1 MRPGR
6 GGGRYNPLMFDN
18 VRRVS
23 RQLIAYGTADV
34 SVLAIN
40 FLLLPI
46 YTRVLSTSEY
56 GALTLLLVFEAF
68 LKPVLRC
75 GLDGAYL
82 RQYFDETTDA
92 GRRSLAATILAFTV
106 VFNGAALAVLW
117 PAAPWMTRL
126 LLGTGEYVAAFW
138 LVAVNTAL
146 ANLMFLPTGL
156 FRAQERSTLV
166 GTISFL
172 RSLATISARLILV
185 VGLRKGVY
193 GLALAD
199 VLVTLIFVAAL
210 SPTLRRMAS
219 GGEWSR
225 SRLGVAL
232 RYGSPQVPTGVL
244 GQAMAMTDRFVL
256 GLYLSLQDVG
266 VYSIGLTMASVLK
279 LFPVAFASAWMPF
292 AFSSLG
298 RADAQVMF
306 ARQASYAFA
315 VMCFAALGAALW
327 AGPIVELVLPSAY
340 HQAPAVIPVLVLG
353 ITIQATT
360 SFASTSLNVA
370 KRTSRITLAA
380 AIGAIGS
387 LLGSLV
393 LIPRF
398 GVIGAAFGVLCG
410 QVAFA
415 ASTVWLAQLSYP
427 IPYESGR
434 LGKAAV
440 AALALAGLAFALR
453 TGSPS
458 IDLFVAAMLVLSY
471 PALLWAWRFLNPSE
485 MASVRRAAR
494 LLTLKLKHSRRA
506 RQ

>member
-1 MRPGR
+1 
-6 GGGRYNPLMFDN
+6 MFDN

-23 RQLIAYGTADV
+23 RQFIAYGTADV
-34 SVLAIN
+34 SILAIN
-40 FLLLPI
+40 FVLLPI
-46 YTRVLSTSEY
+46 YTRVLSTAEY

-82 RQYFDETTDA
+82 RLYFDERSDA
-92 GRRSLAATILAFTV
+92 GRRSLAATILGFTL
-106 VFNGAALAVLW
+106 VFNGLALAALW
-117 PAAPWMTRL
+117 PAAPWMTRQ
-126 LLGTGEYVAAFW
+126 LLGTGDYVAAFS

-146 ANLMFLPTGL
+146 ANLIFLPTGL
-156 FRAQERSTLV
+156 FRAQERSSLV

-172 RSLATISARLILV
+172 RSLATIAARLILV

-199 VLVTLIFVAAL
+199 VVVTLIFVAAL
-210 SPTLRRMAS
+210 SPTLWRMAS
-219 GGEWSR
+219 GGTWSR
-225 SRLGVAL
+225 RRLGSAL
-232 RYGSPQVPTGVL
+232 RFGAPQIPTGVL
-244 GQAMAMTDRFVL
+244 GQTMAMTDRFVL

-266 VYSIGLTMASVLK
+266 VYSIGITMASVLK

-298 RADAQVMF
+298 RADAPVMF

-315 VMCFAALGAALW
+315 VMCFAALGAAVC
-327 AGPIVELVLPSAY
+327 AGPLVELILPQAY
-340 HQAPAVIPVLVLG
+340 HQVPAVIPILVLG

-360 SFASTSLNVA
+360 TFVSTSLNVA
-370 KRTSRITLAA
+370 MRTSRISLGAA
-380 AIGAIGS
+380 VGAVGS
-387 LLGSLV
+387 LAGSFA

-398 GVIGAAFGVLCG
+398 GVVGAACGVLCG

-415 ASTVWLAQLSYP
+415 ASTSWLAQQSYP
-427 IPYESGR
+427 IPYEYRR
-434 LGKAAV
+434 LAKAGI
-440 AALALAGLAFALR
+440 AALALFGLAVVVR

-458 IDLFVAAMLVLSY
+458 IDLLAGVCLVLLY
-471 PALLWAWRFLNPSE
+471 PALLWMWRFLNPSE
-485 MASVRRAAR
+485 RASVRQGVRMLR
-494 LLTLKLKHSRRA
+494 LRINRGRHD

>member
-1 MRPGR
+1 
-6 GGGRYNPLMFDN
+6 MFDN

-46 YTRVLSTSEY
+46 YTRVLSPAEY

-82 RQYFDETTDA
+82 RQYFDETSDA
-92 GRRSLAATILAFTV
+92 GRRSLAATILAFV
-106 VFNGAALAVLW
+106 VASNGAALAVLW
-117 PAAPWMTRL
+117 PAAPLMTRV
-126 LLGTGEYVAAFW
+126 LLGTGEYEAAFW

-156 FRAQERSTLV
+156 FRAQERSSLV

-172 RSLATISARLILV
+172 RSLATIAARLTLV

-199 VLVTLIFVAAL
+199 VLVTLVFVAAL
-210 SPTLRRMAS
+210 SPTLWRMAS
-219 GGEWSR
+219 GGAWSR
-225 SRLGVAL
+225 SRLGAAL

-244 GQAMAMTDRFVL
+244 GQTMAMTDRYVL

-266 VYSIGLTMASVLK
+266 VYSIGITTASVLK

-292 AFSSLG
+292 AFSSMG
-298 RADAQVMF
+298 RADAPAMF

-315 VMCFAALGAALW
+315 VMCFAALGAAAC
-327 AGPIVELVLPSAY
+327 AGPLVELLLPPAY

-360 SFASTSLNVA
+360 GFVSTSLNVA
-370 KRTSRITLAA
+370 RRTSRIPLAA
-380 AIGAIGS
+380 AIGALGS

-398 GVIGAAFGVLCG
+398 GVMGAACGVLCG
-410 QVAFA
+410 QITFA
-415 ASTVWLAQLSYP
+415 ASTAWLAQLSYP
-427 IPYESGR
+427 IPYESRR
-434 LGKAAV
+434 LAKTAI
-440 AALALAGLAFALR
+440 AALALAGLAFAVR
-453 TGSPS
+453 TGSPA
-458 IDLFVAAMLVLSY
+458 IDLLTAVAVALSY
-471 PALLWAWRFLNPSE
+471 PALLWAWRFLSPLE
-485 MASVRRAAR
+485 MASVRQAVQ
-494 LLTLKLKHSRRA
+494 LLALKLGRSGRA
-506 RQ
+506 RR

>member
-1 MRPGR
+1 
-6 GGGRYNPLMFDN
+6 MFDN

-23 RQLIAYGTADV
+23 RQLIAYGTADA
-34 SVLAIN
+34 SILAIN

-46 YTRVLSTSEY
+46 YTRVLSTAEY

-82 RQYFDETTDA
+82 RLYFDETSDA
-92 GRRSLAATILAFTV
+92 GRRALAATILGFNV

-126 LLGTGEYVAAFW
+126 LLGTGDYVAAFW

-146 ANLMFLPTGL
+146 ANLIFLPTGL
-156 FRAQERSTLV
+156 FRAQERSSLV

-172 RSLATISARLILV
+172 RSLATVAARLVLV
-185 VGLRKGVY
+185 VGFRKGVY

-210 SPTLRRMAS
+210 SPTLLRMA
-219 GGEWSR
+219 GGGAWSR
-225 SRLGVAL
+225 SRLRRAL
-232 RYGSPQVPTGVL
+232 RFGAPQVPTGVL
-244 GQAMAMTDRFVL
+244 GQTMAMTDRFVL
-256 GLYLSLQDVG
+256 SLYLSLQDVG
-266 VYSIGLTMASVLK
+266 VYSIGVTMASVLK

-298 RADAQVMF
+298 RADASVMF

-315 VMCFAALGAALW
+315 VMCFAALGAAVCAAPL
-327 AGPIVELVLPSAY
+327 VELLLPQAY

-360 SFASTSLNVA
+360 TFVTTSLNVA
-370 KRTSRITLAA
+370 MRTSRISVGAA
-380 AIGAIGS
+380 AGAA
-387 LLGSLV
+387 GSLV
-393 LIPRF
+393 ASLLLIPRF
-398 GVIGAAFGVLCG
+398 GVLGAACGVLCG

-415 ASTVWLAQLSYP
+415 ASTAWLAQQSYP
-427 IPYESGR
+427 IPYECRR
-434 LGKAAV
+434 LAKAGT
-440 AALALAGLAFALR
+440 AALVLFGLAFAVR
-453 TGSPS
+453 IGSPS
-458 IDLFVAAMLVLSY
+458 IDLLTGVVLVLCY
-471 PALLWAWRFLNPSE
+471 PALLWAWRFLNPAE
-485 MASVRRAAR
+485 MASVWEVVRMLWFKLGRGAAGR
-494 LLTLKLKHSRRA
+494 PDPGA
-506 RQ
+506 

>member
-1 MRPGR
+1 
-6 GGGRYNPLMFDN
+6 MFDN

-40 FLLLPI
+40 FFLLPI
-46 YTRVLSTSEY
+46 YTRVLSTAEY
-56 GALTLLLVFEAF
+56 GALALLLVFEAF

-82 RQYFDETTDA
+82 RQYFDETSDA
-92 GRRSLAATILAFTV
+92 GRRSLAATILAFIV
-106 VFNGAALAVLW
+106 VFNGAALAMLW

-146 ANLMFLPTGL
+146 ANLLFLPTGL
-156 FRAQERSTLV
+156 FRAQERSSLV

-172 RSLATISARLILV
+172 RSLATITARLILV

-210 SPTLRRMAS
+210 SPTLWRMA
-219 GGEWSR
+219 GGGAWSR
-225 SRLGVAL
+225 SRLGAAL
-232 RYGSPQVPTGVL
+232 RFGSPQVPAGVL
-244 GQAMAMTDRFVL
+244 GQTMAMTDRFVL

-266 VYSIGLTMASVLK
+266 VYSIGITMASVLK

-315 VMCFAALGAALW
+315 VMCFASLGAALC
-327 AGPIVELVLPSAY
+327 AGPMVELVLPRAF
-340 HQAPAVIPVLVLG
+340 HQAAGVIPVLVLG

-360 SFASTSLNVA
+360 SFVVTSLNVA
-370 KRTSRITLAA
+370 RRTSRIPLAA
-380 AIGAIGS
+380 AIGALGS

-398 GVIGAAFGVLCG
+398 GALGAAFGVLCG

-415 ASTVWLAQLSYP
+415 VSAVWLAQLSYP

-434 LGKAAV
+434 LAKAAV
-440 AALALAGLAFALR
+440 AALALVGLAFALR
-453 TGSPS
+453 TGSPA
-458 IDLFVAAMLVLSY
+458 IDLLTAVMFVLSY
-471 PALLWAWRFLNPSE
+471 PALLWTWRFLNPSE
-485 MASVRRAAR
+485 TASVRQAVR
-494 LLTLKLKHSRRA
+494 LVRNRMGRNRRA
-506 RQ
+506 RR

>member
-1 MRPGR
+1 
-6 GGGRYNPLMFDN
+6 MFDN

-40 FLLLPI
+40 FFLLPI
-46 YTRVLSTSEY
+46 YTRVLSPAEY

-82 RQYFDETTDA
+82 RLHFDETSGS
-92 GRRSLAATILAFTV
+92 GRRSLAATILGFTLA
-106 VFNGAALAVLW
+106 FNGLALATLW

-126 LLGTGEYVAAFW
+126 LLGTGDYVAAFW

-146 ANLMFLPTGL
+146 ANLIFLPTCL
-156 FRAQERSTLV
+156 FRAQERSAVV

-172 RSLATISARLILV
+172 RSLATVAARLMLV

-210 SPTLRRMAS
+210 SPTLWRMAS
-219 GGEWSR
+219 GGTWSR
-225 SRLGVAL
+225 SRLGRAL
-232 RYGSPQVPTGVL
+232 QFGAPQIPTGVL
-244 GQAMAMTDRFVL
+244 GQTMAMTDRFVL

-266 VYSIGLTMASVLK
+266 VYSIGITIASVLK

-292 AFSSLG
+292 AFSSLS
-298 RADAQVMF
+298 RADAPVMF

-315 VMCFAALGAALW
+315 VMCFAALGVAVC
-327 AGPIVELVLPSAY
+327 AGPLVELVLPQAF
-340 HQAPAVIPVLVLG
+340 HQVPAVIPILVLG

-360 SFASTSLNVA
+360 TFVSTSLNVSM
-370 KRTSRITLAA
+370 RTSRISLGAA
-380 AIGAIGS
+380 VGAV
-387 LLGSLV
+387 GSLV
-393 LIPRF
+393 GSLALIPRF
-398 GVIGAAFGVLCG
+398 GVIGAACGVLCG

-415 ASTVWLAQLSYP
+415 ASTAWLAQQSYP
-427 IPYESGR
+427 IPYEYRR
-434 LGKAAV
+434 LAKAGV
-440 AALALAGLAFALR
+440 AALALFGLAAAVR
-453 TGSPS
+453 IGSPS
-458 IDLFVAAMLVLSY
+458 IDLITSVLLVLSY
-471 PALLWAWRFLNPSE
+471 PALLRAWRFLNASE
-485 MASVRRAAR
+485 MASVRQAVQMIRVR
-494 LLTLKLKHSRRA
+494 LGRGRRA
-506 RQ
+506 G